1 MESVNKIPLQE
12 RIELVQP
19 NVQKLT
25 EYVINKFQINQE
37 NEILMIE
44 EFVNN
49 LQSIDQ
55 AELKRRQLKK
65 GLDKYMI
72 N

>member
-1 MESVNKIPLQE
+1 MEYVNKIPFEE

-37 NEILMIE
+37 NEILIIE

-49 LQSIDQ
+49 LQSID
-55 AELKRRQLKK
+55 
-65 GLDKYMI
+65 
-72 N
+72 

>member
-25 EYVINKFQINQE
+25 DYVINKFQINQE

>member
-1 MESVNKIPLQE
+1 MESVNKIPLEE

-55 AELKRRQLKK
+55 AEQKRRQLKK

>member
-65 GLDKYMI
+65 GLDKYMF

>member
-65 GLDKYMI
+65 GLDLSRTY
-72 N
+72 